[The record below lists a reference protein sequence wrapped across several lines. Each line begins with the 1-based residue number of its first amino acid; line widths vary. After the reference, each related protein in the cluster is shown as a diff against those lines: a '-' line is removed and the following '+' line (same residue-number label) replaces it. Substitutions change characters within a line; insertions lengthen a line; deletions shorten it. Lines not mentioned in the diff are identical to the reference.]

1 LQIKNTILRGGIYI
15 MKGKDLVDFIVEN
28 DLLEVGV
35 VVWNNRIEFGTEP
48 NRIEVDED
56 GYITLIE
63 D

>member
-1 LQIKNTILRGGIYI
+1 